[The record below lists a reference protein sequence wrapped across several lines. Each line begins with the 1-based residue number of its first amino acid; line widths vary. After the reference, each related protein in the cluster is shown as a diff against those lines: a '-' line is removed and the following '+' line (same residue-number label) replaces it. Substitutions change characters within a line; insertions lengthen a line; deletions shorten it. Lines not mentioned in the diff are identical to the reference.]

1 MHKKL
6 TKIIN
11 EKLKTAGS
19 KCFFDMLPQSF
30 ITNINIGFNKPLLN
44 ITMRELFQK
53 TFGFKSKD
61 KEKIDYNIRI
71 MKYIEDNPDINNNSD
86 VSDFLDSKYSE
97 IIREYLDGD
106 YLQEDIERL
115 RDENE
120 GEEYI
125 NRYNF
130 IALHWIEFYENG
142 HI

>member
-1 MHKKL
+1 
-6 TKIIN
+6 
-11 EKLKTAGS
+11 
-19 KCFFDMLPQSF
+19 
-30 ITNINIGFNKPLLN
+30 
-44 ITMRELFQK
+44 
-53 TFGFKSKD
+53 
-61 KEKIDYNIRI
+61 